1 MRGRMVLNF
10 LCISRGQTADIGDCI
25 HSQREQLILGTDLIL
40 R

>member
-1 MRGRMVLNF
+1 MCGLMFLNL
-10 LCISRGQTADIGDCI
+10 LCMSRGQTADIGDDM